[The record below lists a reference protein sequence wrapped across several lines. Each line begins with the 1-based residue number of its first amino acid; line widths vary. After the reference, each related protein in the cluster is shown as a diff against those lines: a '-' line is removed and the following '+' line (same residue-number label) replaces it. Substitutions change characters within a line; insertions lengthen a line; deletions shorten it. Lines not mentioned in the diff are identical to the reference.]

1 MSRPGVLVVDGDRED
16 RAFLRLAL
24 EGADYAPATFSSGS
38 GALDTLRDTPF
49 DVVIVALE
57 SDDASSG
64 LRVAQAVKWRWPGTA
79 VIILAENE
87 SFDAVR
93 AALNLGVDGYLV
105 KPVVEIQLR
114 AAVRRVLERQ
124 QATDCPGEPAPVL
137 RWRGL
142 ALDRQKGDV
151 TLDGE
156 PVHLTPIEFRL
167 LRYLMENGH
176 RVVSPQELFEA
187 SHGSPASDPTRAD
200 DAIRWHLHNLRQ
212 KIEPDPDK
220 PVYIL
225 NVYGVGYIFAGP

>member
-1 MSRPGVLVVDGDRED
+1 MTRPGVLVVDDNRED
-16 RAFLRLAL
+16 RAFLRQAL
-24 EGADYAPATFSSGS
+24 EGANYAAATFASGS
-38 GALDTLRDTPF
+38 GALDTLRDTLF
-49 DVVIVALE
+49 DVVIIALE
-57 SDDASSG
+57 SDDAPSG
-64 LRVAQAVKWRWPGTA
+64 LRVAQAVKWRWPGTS
-79 VIILAENE
+79 VIILVEGE

-93 AALNLGVDGYLV
+93 AALNFGVDGYLL
-105 KPVVEIQLR
+105 KPVGEVQLR

-124 QATDCPGEPAPVL
+124 QATDCPGDPAPVL
-137 RWRGL
+137 RWHGL

-187 SHGSPASDPTRAD
+187 SHDDAANDPTRAD
-200 DAIRWHLHNLRQ
+200 DTVRWHIHNLRQ